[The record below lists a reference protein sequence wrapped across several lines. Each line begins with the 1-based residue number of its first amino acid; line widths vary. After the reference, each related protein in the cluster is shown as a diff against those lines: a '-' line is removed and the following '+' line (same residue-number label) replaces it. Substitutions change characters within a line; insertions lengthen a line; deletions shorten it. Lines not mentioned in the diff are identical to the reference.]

1 MRNSLQDG
9 DRDRRG
15 GIRVRSLAAFL
26 TVTASLFAFAVA
38 SRSVDAQQPTPRP
51 ATDRPAPTASAR
63 VGGLSSRE
71 GAYLGVATCAG
82 SGCHGSTL
90 PLRASR
96 VLQNEYFT
104 WLNYDKHARAYN
116 VLFNPRSARI
126 VKNMKLRGRAYEEKM
141 CLDCHATNVPSG
153 EGAGIDREDGIQCE
167 TCHGPAGG
175 WRSQHTDSG
184 WTHADSVRAGMIDLR
199 SVPVR
204 ARTCLTCH
212 QGRGATTVDHELIA
226 SGHPVLTFELDNYS
240 GSMPPHWAKFSQRSD
255 GQLRDTHGVRAWAV
269 GQVIAFKESLDALA
283 LHARGDKWPEFS
295 DMSCYDCHHDLG
307 KSGWRQERGYNL
319 RAGLPGFN
327 LQRYA
332 VLRHLI
338 GQVTPSDRASL
349 DRNIATLGAHVSRMN
364 NPAAVATL
372 ASSTSAM
379 VAKSIPAIDA
389 ARWDESSVR
398 SLISRIASDGPYLLS
413 SDVHSAE
420 QTALALQ
427 SLTAYLARLDGG
439 AARGDM
445 LKTVDRLF
453 ALLENRSDYDPAR
466 FVQTLRQLQS
476 TGR

>member
-1 MRNSLQDG
+1 MRNSLRRDDG
-9 DRDRRG
+9 DRRNG
-15 GIRVRSLAAFL
+15 MRVGRMAALL
-26 TVTASLFAFAVA
+26 TMSAALFALGVS
-38 SRSVDAQQPTPRP
+38 SRSVDAQQPSTRP
-51 ATDRPAPTASAR
+51 TAERLATTASAR
-63 VGGLSSRE
+63 VGGLSSKE

-116 VLFNPRSARI
+116 VLFNERSARI
-126 VKNMKLRGRAYEEKM
+126 VKNMKLRGRAYEERV

-184 WTHADSVRAGMIDLR
+184 WTHADSVKAGMTDLR

-212 QGRGATTVDHELIA
+212 QGRGARTVDHELIA

-240 GSMPPHWAKFSQRSD
+240 ESMPPHWAKFSQRSD

-307 KSGWRQERGYNL
+307 KSRWRQERGYNL

-338 GQVTPSDRASL
+338 GQVSPSDRTLL
-349 DRNIATLGAHVSRMN
+349 DRNVATLGAHVSRMN
-364 NPAAVATL
+364 NPTAVATL
-372 ASSTSAM
+372 ASSTSTM
-379 VAKSIPAIDA
+379 VERSISAIDA
-389 ARWDESSVR
+389 TRWDESSVR
-398 SLISRIASDGPYLLS
+398 ALISRIASDGPYLMN

-427 SLTAYLARLDGG
+427 SLTAYLARLNGG

-453 ALLENRSDYDPAR
+453 ALLEDRSDYNPAK

-476 TGR
+476 QAR